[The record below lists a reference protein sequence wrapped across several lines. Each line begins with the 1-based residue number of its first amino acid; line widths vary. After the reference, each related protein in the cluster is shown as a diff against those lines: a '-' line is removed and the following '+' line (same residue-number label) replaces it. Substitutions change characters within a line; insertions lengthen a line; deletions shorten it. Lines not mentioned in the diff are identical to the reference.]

1 MAMVSTCRHVFVNL
15 KNTNVLGNSRPYHE
29 NSYS

>member
-1 MAMVSTCRHVFVNL
+1 MAMVSTCRHVLVNL
-15 KNTNVLGNSRPYHE
+15 KNTDVLGTSRPCHE